1 MEDKV
6 VSFLIKHCAKVG
18 EPLTDIGVLD
28 LYDSGSMKLS
38 QMRKEIQKSWS
49 DIQFEFLEKQKFPI
63 GRGNEEMKQL
73 KTIVRRSQDKEES
86 DYSIIDILVKNE
98 ENSSLGT

>member
-1 MEDKV
+1 
-6 VSFLIKHCAKVG
+6 
-18 EPLTDIGVLD
+18 
-28 LYDSGSMKLS
+28 MKLS

>member
-1 MEDKV
+1 M
-6 VSFLIKHCAKVG
+6 G
-18 EPLTDIGVLD
+18 EPLTDIGLLD

-63 GRGNEEMKQL
+63 GRGNEEMKLL
-73 KTIVRRSQDKEES
+73 KTILRRSQEE
-86 DYSIIDILVKNE
+86 
-98 ENSSLGT
+98 

>member
-18 EPLTDIGVLD
+18 EPLTSIGVLD
-28 LYDSGSMKLS
+28 LYDSGCMKLS

-63 GRGNEEMKQL
+63 GRGNE
-73 KTIVRRSQDKEES
+73 
-86 DYSIIDILVKNE
+86 
-98 ENSSLGT
+98 